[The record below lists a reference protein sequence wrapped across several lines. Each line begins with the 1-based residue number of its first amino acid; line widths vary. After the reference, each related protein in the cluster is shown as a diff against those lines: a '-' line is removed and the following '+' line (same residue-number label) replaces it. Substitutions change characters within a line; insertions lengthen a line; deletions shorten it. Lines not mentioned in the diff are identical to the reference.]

1 MRILIIDDHQLF
13 IDDMR
18 HIFYSL
24 DKDIDIIVAKSPD
37 EAIQHMESSTAL
49 DLVLLDLHMPG
60 LNGFSI
66 IQHHRTQSSCLPI
79 VIISGDDNPDTI
91 KAVLDAGVMGFIPK
105 SFPAKKIQSAL
116 RTIMDGNI
124 YIPEMKSTPDS
135 DHSYNQSYNN
145 LANVNGITKR
155 QFQVLLLLAN
165 GRSNKN
171 ISSTLFLSE
180 NTVKAHVSALFRA
193 LDASNRT
200 ECVNIARNKGVIGS
214 LM

>member
-13 IDDMR
+13 IDDIR

-24 DKDIDIIVAKSPD
+24 YKDVDIIVANSAG
-37 EAIQHMESSTAL
+37 EAIQYMESSTAL

-105 SFPAKKIQSAL
+105 SFPANKIQSAL
-116 RTIMDGNI
+116 RAIMDGEI
-124 YIPEMKSTPDS
+124 YIPEMSSTPDS
-135 DHSYNQSYNN
+135 GHYYKQSYSNV
-145 LANVNGITKR
+145 ANVNGITKR
-155 QFQVLLLLAN
+155 QLQVLVLLAN
-165 GRSNKN
+165 GLSNKN
-171 ISSTLFLSE
+171 ISSTLSLSE

-200 ECVNIARNKGVIGS
+200 ECVNIARNKGIIG
-214 LM
+214 

>member
-13 IDDMR
+13 IDDIR

-24 DKDIDIIVAKSPD
+24 DKDVDIIVANSPD
-37 EAIQHMESSTAL
+37 EALQHMESSTDL
-49 DLVLLDLHMPG
+49 DMVLLDLHMPG
-60 LNGFSI
+60 LNGLSI
-66 IQHHRTQSSCLPI
+66 IQHQRTQSSCLPI

-116 RTIMDGNI
+116 RTIMDGKN
-124 YIPEMKSTPDS
+124 YIPKMSSTPDS
-135 DHSYNQSYNN
+135 AHYYKQSYSNV
-145 LANVNGITKR
+145 ANVNGITKR

-165 GRSNKN
+165 GGTNKN

-200 ECVNIARNKGVIGS
+200 ECVNIARNRGIIG
-214 LM
+214 

>member
-24 DKDIDIIVAKSPD
+24 AKDVDIIVANSAGV
-37 EAIQHMESSTAL
+37 AIHYMESSTDL
-49 DLVLLDLHMPG
+49 DLILVDLHMPG
-60 LNGFSI
+60 LNGLSI

-124 YIPEMKSTPDS
+124 YIPEMKNTPDS
-135 DHSYNQSYNN
+135 DHSYSQTYNN
-145 LANVNGITKR
+145 VANVNGITKR
-155 QFQVLLLLAN
+155 QFQVLELLAN
-165 GRSNKN
+165 GHSNKN
-171 ISSTLFLSE
+171 ISSTLSLSE

-193 LDASNRT
+193 LGASNRT
-200 ECVNIARNKGVIGS
+200 ECVNIARNKGIIG
-214 LM
+214 